1 MQPKSQD
8 KQGCLFKQKLSEFI
22 NMNHELVKL
31 ADKIDWQVF
40 EKEFGRVYIAG
51 KGRPA
56 LPTRLMVGLQFLK
69 STYNLSDEETVSM
82 LMQNVYWQYF
92 CGFVYF
98 ENKLP
103 LDPSSMTRWR
113 KRVKSQG
120 MEKLLEQTVKTALEV
135 KCIKPKDLEKVTTDT
150 TVQETNIAFPTDIT
164 LMARACE
171 LLVRESKKLNIVFR
185 QTYVR
190 TIPHLLRKYWH
201 SNRSKKYKESKKIL
215 RKVKTILGRLIREIR
230 NKLQL
235 KRMTERLKELLS
247 QSERIYN
254 QKRTDK
260 NKIYSLFEPDTNCIG
275 KGKAK
280 QKYEFG
286 HKVSITVTH
295 RSNFVIGALALSGC
309 PNDATTLKSSIEQ
322 VTRIT
327 KVKPKEIYCD
337 KGYRGAEWHREISG
351 KVLIPGVKQEITKRQ
366 KRDLKRRN
374 AIEPIIGHMKF
385 GHGMQRSF
393 LKGEAGAAV
402 NALMS
407 ACGFNIR
414 KLLKYLKSF
423 LHFFKNWKITSKMQ
437 ILRFFRSYFQN
448 FCKFAIVQ

>member
-8 KQGCLFKQKLSEFI
+8 KQGHLFKQKLSEFI
-22 NMNHELVKL
+22 DMNNELVIL
-31 ADKIDWQVF
+31 ADKIDWAVF
-40 EKEFGRVYIAG
+40 EKEFGKVYIAG

-103 LDPSSMTRWR
+103 LDSSSMTRWR

-120 MEKLLEQTVKTALEV
+120 MEKLLAETVKAALAVE
-135 KCIKPKDLEKVTTDT
+135 CIKPRDLEKVTTDT

-164 LMARACE
+164 LMAKASE
-171 LLVRESKKLNIVFR
+171 LLVRECKKLGYSLR

-190 TIPHLLRKYWH
+190 TLPDLLRDHWQL
-201 SNRSKKYKESKKIL
+201 NRSKKHVNAQKVK
-215 RKVKTILGRLIREIR
+215 RKVKTILGRLIREIQR
-230 NKLQL
+230 KFQENSMSEK
-235 KRMTERLKELLS
+235 LKEFLS
-247 QSERIYN
+247 LSVRIFN
-254 QKRTDK
+254 QKKTDK
-260 NKIYSLFEPDTNCIG
+260 NKIYSLFEPETNCIG
-275 KGKAK
+275 KGKAR

-286 HKVSITVTH
+286 HKVSVTVTH
-295 RSNFVIGALALSGC
+295 RSNFVIGALVVSGC
-309 PNDATTLKSSIEQ
+309 PNDVTTLKSAIEQ
-322 VTRIT
+322 VSRISD
-327 KVKPKEIYCD
+327 VEPKEIYCD
-337 KGYRGAEWHREISG
+337 KGYRGEKWHKELSG
-351 KVLIPGVKQEITKRQ
+351 KVLIPGIKQEITSRQ

-374 AIEPIIGHMKF
+374 AIEPIIGHLKF
-385 GHGMQRSF
+385 EHGMQRSF
-393 LKGEAGAAV
+393 LKGEEGASV

-414 KLLKYLKSF
+414 KLLKHLKSF
-423 LHFFKNWKITSKMQ
+423 VFFFQTVEISSKSAV
-437 ILRFFRSYFQN
+437 F
-448 FCKFAIVQ
+448 